1 MGLSRILLYYKA
13 YASLPDL
20 DRRTSALLNDPREM
34 VKATMN
40 YYDGFLGPVQ
50 DVDELAHLLDDVK
63 SLRPQTI
70 LEIGTHRG
78 GTLFLWTRFAAPE
91 ATLISIDLPR
101 GKFGGGYSPFR
112 VPMYRRFAKANQQL
126 HLLRADSHS
135 PRTRTHAQQLLAGRP
150 LDLLFIDGDHTFD
163 GAKSDWQMY
172 SPLVRPGGL
181 IVFHDIA
188 GVYADTQVKSFWDT
202 LKPQYSHREYIS
214 HPNGKFGIG
223 IVEFSR

>member
-1 MGLSRILLYYKA
+1 MGLSRILLYFKA
-13 YASLPDL
+13 YSNLTGL
-20 DRRTSALLNDPREM
+20 HRRTSVLLNHPREM
-34 VKATMN
+34 IEATMN

-50 DVDELAHLLDDVK
+50 DVDELAKLLDDVK
-63 SLRPQTI
+63 SLHPKTI

-78 GTLFLWTRFAAPE
+78 GTLYLWTRLAQPN

-112 VPMYRRFAKANQQL
+112 LPIYRRFARANQQL
-126 HLLRADSHS
+126 HLLRADSHDGS
-135 PRTRTHAQQLLAGRP
+135 TLNKTERLLAGRP

-163 GAKSDWQMY
+163 GAKRDWQMY

-188 GVYADTQVKSFWDT
+188 GNYADTQVKSFWDSI
-202 LKPQYSHREYIS
+202 KPHHSHREYIS
-214 HPNGKFGIG
+214 QPNGKFGIG
-223 IVEFSR
+223 ILERS

>member
-1 MGLSRILLYYKA
+1 MGLSRILLYFKA
-13 YASLPDL
+13 YANLSDL
-20 DRRTSALLNDPREM
+20 DRRTMTMLNDPREM
-34 VKATMN
+34 IKATMN
-40 YYDGFLGPVQ
+40 YYNGFLGPVQ
-50 DVDELAHLLDDVK
+50 DVDELARLLDDVK

-78 GTLFLWTRFAAPE
+78 GTLFLWTRFAQPD

-101 GKFGGGYSPFR
+101 GKFGGGFSPFR
-112 VPMYRRFAKANQQL
+112 VPMYRRFVRVNQQL
-126 HLLRADSHS
+126 HLLRADSHAV
-135 PRTRTHAQQLLAGRP
+135 TTLDQTQQLLAGRP

-172 SPLVRPGGL
+172 APLVRRGGL

-188 GVYADTQVKSFWDT
+188 GNYADTQVKSFWDS
-202 LKPQYSHREYIS
+202 LKSQYSHREYIS

-223 IVEFSR
+223 ILEPS